1 MFRWIKQL
9 FPRTYTLIAIDSIG
23 RYDIHQV
30 KCHGGKDSPPWEL
43 QGVDGQRFGLSS
55 IFCGTT
61 LIYVEVDD
69 EPMVH

>member
-23 RYDIHQV
+23 RFDIQQL
-30 KCHGGKDSPPWEL
+30 KCRGKDSPPWEL
-43 QGVDGQRFGLSS
+43 QGADGQRFGLS
-55 IFCGTT
+55 IMFCGTT

-69 EPMVH
+69 EPMLH